1 MNSPSLW
8 TKREI
13 DQDKRLIRGVILLES
28 YCFNTARN
36 KWEKE
41 CSYWQKFLF
50 VHPFEPCIFVYFSRF
65 HDIHHIGPLSCRFYR
80 VTEKVN
86 KSPTT
91 GDEKLT
97 ICLTSFNSNSAIS
110 TEGGKK
116 RELWTAG
123 ESAAKGSSRL
133 LACIPDCLSS
143 GVNINDFEETATGA
157 LACTCVPST
166 DGQGRSGPHANSIA
180 MFRDSFPF
188 CSENDFLSLSKT
200 SGHSC

>member
-1 MNSPSLW
+1 MNSLSLW

-65 HDIHHIGPLSCRFYR
+65 HHIHHLGPLSCRFYR

-110 TEGGKK
+110 TDGGKTWIMNGWWVGCK
-116 RELWTAG
+116 GFIPTFGMHTRLPLLRCKYKWFWRNGNRCAG
-123 ESAAKGSSRL
+123 LHVCSFDRWSRKEWPSRQFNCHVQRFFSFL
-133 LACIPDCLSS
+133 LRKW
-143 GVNINDFEETATGA
+143 F
-157 LACTCVPST
+157 
-166 DGQGRSGPHANSIA
+166 
-180 MFRDSFPF
+180 
-188 CSENDFLSLSKT
+188 SLS
-200 SGHSC
+200 